1 MSALSPDVLFVIT
14 LRKAVF
20 ILQTKRDI
28 FYLLRDIYDL

>member
-20 ILQTKRDI
+20 ILSNKKGYI
-28 FYLLRDIYDL
+28 LPFKGYI